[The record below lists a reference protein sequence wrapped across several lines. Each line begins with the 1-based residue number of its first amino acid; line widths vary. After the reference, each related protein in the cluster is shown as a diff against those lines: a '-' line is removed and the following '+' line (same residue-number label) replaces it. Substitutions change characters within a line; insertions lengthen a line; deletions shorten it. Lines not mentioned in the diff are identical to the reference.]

1 MIKIGQ
7 AINIAF
13 FSSTLLSGYSFAL
26 PLKDK
31 LTDEPSNFYI
41 SYYSPAD
48 VSTQASYQA
57 SKGVNS
63 TIIWDMSGDVNP
75 ASDQKNSLITALF
88 QANPNGYA
96 IAYWADWSIYPS
108 SRALPY
114 KAYFIPGAID
124 DNGNK
129 ISNPDFDEKAK
140 LLNAVVYSFLEIA
153 PDGTIYFND
162 PWSDLLTTDAWCDSG
177 ANKTCSYAYTSQG
190 KPYAAHYGNF
200 EAFSNYTNVSLDKY
214 ISVGGYGHD
223 GSFEQILG
231 NSDAINT
238 FVNTT
243 FALLSQYNLTG
254 IDLDYENPNMT
265 QLQSQQFGELV
276 QALNNKFDR
285 TPYKIMVT
293 SLASPGYLRG
303 EKDGNHGFASEV
315 LSKIA
320 NLSQVQ
326 SINLMTYDFYGAFNY
341 NPDGTGK
348 TGFIS
353 DTYMPNNAPQ
363 GSVNFSAQES
373 IETLMSLG
381 VPAAKISGGIPTYG
395 RALQAINQND
405 GLNDPAT
412 GAYTGLY
419 ATIPS
424 TSFIPRGD
432 LDDINC
438 DQSIYP
444 LTANSCS
451 GSFTYSYII
460 QNLNNSSFTT
470 VDWKNDSENS
480 FNGTTA
486 YTNQYSPPVIKN
498 YNLEVTDLSTL
509 AGGQILGITNG
520 SVSVGQLDWMN
531 PKADITYNNST
542 NPNVMAIQGA
552 NNLIVTWTSP
562 YTGEQYKCL
571 AFNFTGNTHIM
582 LNPENG
588 ACDIKGM

>member
-1 MIKIGQ
+1 M
-7 AINIAF
+7 
-13 FSSTLLSGYSFAL
+13 
-26 PLKDK
+26 
-31 LTDEPSNFYI
+31 
-41 SYYSPAD
+41 
-48 VSTQASYQA
+48 
-57 SKGVNS
+57 
-63 TIIWDMSGDVNP
+63 
-75 ASDQKNSLITALF
+75 
-88 QANPNGYA
+88 
-96 IAYWADWSIYPS
+96 
-108 SRALPY
+108 
-114 KAYFIPGAID
+114 
-124 DNGNK
+124 
-129 ISNPDFDEKAK
+129 
-140 LLNAVVYSFLEIA
+140 
-153 PDGTIYFND
+153 
-162 PWSDLLTTDAWCDSG
+162 
-177 ANKTCSYAYTSQG
+177 
-190 KPYAAHYGNF
+190 
-200 EAFSNYTNVSLDKY
+200 
-214 ISVGGYGHD
+214 
-223 GSFEQILG
+223 
-231 NSDAINT
+231 
-238 FVNTT
+238 
-243 FALLSQYNLTG
+243 TG

-293 SLASPGYLRG
+293 SLASPVYLRG
-303 EKDGNHGFASEV
+303 EKDGNHGFASDV